1 MSILISI
8 ISLLISIFTFIWNYN
23 RNRFKMSVKIEAI
36 LVDAGRGYTIIPRVE
51 NKSANPFSISTISAN
66 GIESIIAR
74 TYDTNDK
81 GRSTHKYTTKFPCDI
96 DSYKSKRLLLFIP
109 NNQAM
114 EDENKDFNL
123 QVYTTRGKYRKTFNM
138 LSFKKEISDLNQRR

>member
-23 RNRFKMSVKIEAI
+23 RNRFKM
-36 LVDAGRGYTIIPRVE
+36 PHVE

-81 GRSTHKYTTKFPCDI
+81 GRPTYKYTTKFPCDI

-109 NNQAM
+109 NDQAM

-138 LSFKKEISDLNQRR
+138 LFFKKEISDLNQRR